1 VIFPLTKFPAGTHSA
16 LTLLPSGALSDGL
29 RSVLQHGAGAPVRDL
44 AVLAVWAA
52 AATALAARTFRW
64 E

>member
-1 VIFPLTKFPAGTHSA
+1 V

-44 AVLAVWAA
+44 AVLVVWAA
-52 AATALAARTFRW
+52 AAIALAARTFRW